1 MIDLHTHSSCSDGVL
16 PPAQLLAAAQLAGLS
31 TIALCDHDT
40 VSGVEAAI
48 LAGGKLGVEVIPG
61 VELSVCFKGYTDVHL
76 LGYWIDI
83 YADELTER
91 LDTFAFRRSNRNREI
106 IMAVNQALQQEQKAP
121 LTIEEVEALADG
133 VMGRPHIARALL
145 QRGYVSGMEDA
156 FSRYLVPCD
165 VPKTYWPMEDALR
178 TIQRVGGVAVLA
190 HPTSITRDQQI
201 LTELITELN
210 ELGLDGVEVYNT
222 LAAEHEIMFL
232 QSLANR
238 LNLIPTGG
246 SDFHGIEEHDLLG
259 KGRGGTH
266 FSDALLPP
274 LRKRAAER
282 SAATD

>member
-1 MIDLHTHSSCSDGVL
+1 MIDLHMHSSCSDGIL
-16 PPAQLLAAAQLAGLS
+16 PPAQLITAAQLAGLS

-48 LAGGKLGVEVIPG
+48 LAGEKLGIEVIPG

-83 YADELTER
+83 HAVKLTER

-106 IMAVNQALQQEQKAP
+106 IMAVNQVLQQEQKEP

-145 QRGYVSGMEDA
+145 QRGYVTGMEDA

-165 VPKTYWPMEDALR
+165 VPKTYWPMEDALT

-190 HPTSITRDQQI
+190 HPTSITRDQRI
-201 LTELITELN
+201 LTELVTELK
-210 ELGLDGVEVYNT
+210 ELGLDGLEVYNT

-232 QSLANR
+232 QTLANR
-238 LNLIPTGG
+238 LNLLPTGG
-246 SDFHGIEEHDLLG
+246 SDFHGIEEHDLIG
-259 KGRGGTH
+259 KGRGGTR

-274 LRKRAAER
+274 LRKRATER
-282 SAATD
+282 STIAA

>member
-1 MIDLHTHSSCSDGVL
+1 MHSSCSDGTL
-16 PPAQLLAAAQLAGLS
+16 APAQLITAAQLAGLS

-48 LAGGKLGVEVIPG
+48 LAGKKQGIEVIPG

-83 YADELTER
+83 HAVELTER
-91 LDTFAFRRSNRNREI
+91 LDTFAFHRSNRNREI
-106 IMAVNQALQQEQKAP
+106 IMAVNQVLQQERKDP
-121 LTIEEVEALADG
+121 LTIQEVEALADG

-145 QRGYVSGMEDA
+145 QRGYVTGMEDA

-165 VPKTYWPMEDALR
+165 VPKTYWPMEDALT

-190 HPTSITRDQQI
+190 HPTSITRDQRI
-201 LTELITELN
+201 LTELVAELK
-210 ELGLDGVEVYNT
+210 ELGLDGLEVYNT

-232 QSLANR
+232 QALANR
-238 LNLIPTGG
+238 LDLLPTGG
-246 SDFHGIEEHDLLG
+246 SDFHGIEEHDLIG
-259 KGRGGTH
+259 QGRGGTR

-274 LRKRAAER
+274 LRKRAKER
-282 SAATD
+282 LTNAD